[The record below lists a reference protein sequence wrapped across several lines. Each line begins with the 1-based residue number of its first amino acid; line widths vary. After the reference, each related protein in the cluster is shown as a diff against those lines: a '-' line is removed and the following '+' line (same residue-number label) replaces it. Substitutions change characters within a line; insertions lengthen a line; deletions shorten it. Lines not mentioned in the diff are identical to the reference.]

1 MTDTENLDVF
11 MKHLVPD
18 DSAEAVASQVDI
30 DTWRILKKALR
41 TGLSDR
47 GIVVGDDEASLM
59 TRFMLEQIETSGL
72 RVVPVK
78 PTSEMQKAI
87 KLALDECKRMSVA
100 WVKQRTKQ
108 RWRYKAAI
116 DAAPSWRR
124 GYELDRKAPRE
135 QAEE

>member
-1 MTDTENLDVF
+1 MNERSSENGSPPGSPQLD
-11 MKHLVPD
+11 L
-18 DSAEAVASQVDI
+18 E
-30 DTWRILKKALR
+30 TWRILKKALR

-47 GIVVGDDEASLM
+47 GIVVGDYEASLM

-72 RVVPVK
+72 RIVPVK

-87 KLALDECKRMSVA
+87 QQALDEGKRMSIA

-108 RWRYKAAI
+108 RWRYQAAI

-124 GYELDRKAPRE
+124 GYELDRKAPDE
-135 QAEE
+135 QTEA

>member
-1 MTDTENLDVF
+1 MNERSSENGS
-11 MKHLVPD
+11 PPG
-18 DSAEAVASQVDI
+18 SSQVDL

-47 GIVVGDDEASLM
+47 GIVVGDEEASLV

-78 PTSEMQKAI
+78 PTSEMQRAI
-87 KLALDECKRMSVA
+87 KQALDDGNRMSIA

-124 GYELDRKAPRE
+124 GYELDRKGARGQPE
-135 QAEE
+135 A